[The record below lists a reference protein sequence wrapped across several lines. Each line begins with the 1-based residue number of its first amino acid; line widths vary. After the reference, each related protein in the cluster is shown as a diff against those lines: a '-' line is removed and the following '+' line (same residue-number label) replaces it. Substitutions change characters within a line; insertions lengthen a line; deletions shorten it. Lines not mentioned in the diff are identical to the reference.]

1 MTAPKS
7 GWRSLVARV
16 RGKKTDDR
24 PESSEDAPAESDDKE
39 DVTSASPDDADAALS
54 ASPDEDEEDED
65 RAAAGDEEPEDEE
78 DADESE
84 SGESGDDAE
93 KHDEAE
99 EEDTGE
105 DTVDGES
112 EGPPGDDEEETR
124 REGQTAALEDE
135 DSEAG
140 PAGDEPEGDEPT
152 EPASEGSREEALEEE
167 IRALR
172 SEVARLEA
180 SLEDLNASRQRMAQ
194 EVEAL
199 ADHDPLTGLASERRF
214 ADRLSVA
221 IVHAQ
226 RHKQK
231 LAVVQLGI
239 DRFGKINEKLGH
251 SLGDDVLKSVA
262 LALESTL
269 RQADTIG
276 RFGGDVFTLLLPGLD
291 RDEDMT
297 VIADKLR
304 LALRSRFS
312 IGGHD
317 LLLTAS
323 LGVALFPDDGPSV
336 ESLLHNATVALKRA
350 KERGGDSWD
359 VHAPRSR
366 ALAAERQAKES
377 ALRRALV
384 QNHLEL
390 SWQPVVEC
398 ETGAIVGAEALL
410 RWENPTDDAGADYVS
425 LAEVAG
431 LAVPLGHWTLREAC
445 RQAGAWYKA
454 GHEGLVVSVN
464 VSERQLH
471 HPALLKLIRGVL
483 DETSLPPASLEL
495 EISEDE
501 IRRQPERSIAQLGKL
516 RELGLRVALDG
527 FGTGESRLGDLYRLP
542 IDTLKIDASVVAEA
556 TTNHD
561 QEAVITAAVALA
573 RSRKLRVVAEGV
585 ETEAQ
590 RVLLVRWQCD
600 RMQGSLCGPPVPAAE
615 TEQLLLRQRKAGQV
629 LAPTAPGGK
638 ARR

>member
-7 GWRSLVARV
+7 GWRSLIARV
-16 RGKKTDDR
+16 RGKATDDR
-24 PESSEDAPAESDDKE
+24 PEPTEDAPAESGDKE
-39 DVTSASPDDADAALS
+39 DVPPASPAEASSESAASPGDASPPREPEPRRGEAGEDESEDEDEGRGAAGKEDAGGGESESEAEDDGEREEGPREARTAATKETSASD
-54 ASPDEDEEDED
+54 
-65 RAAAGDEEPEDEE
+65 EPE
-78 DADESE
+78 
-84 SGESGDDAE
+84 SGKDSR
-93 KHDEAE
+93 E
-99 EEDTGE
+99 EED
-105 DTVDGES
+105 
-112 EGPPGDDEEETR
+112 
-124 REGQTAALEDE
+124 
-135 DSEAG
+135 
-140 PAGDEPEGDEPT
+140 
-152 EPASEGSREEALEEE
+152 SREKALEEE

-180 SLEDLNASRQRMAQ
+180 SLEELSASRERMAR
-194 EVEAL
+194 EIEAL

-226 RHKQK
+226 RYKQK

-239 DRFGKINEKLGH
+239 DRFGKINEKLGR
-251 SLGDDVLKSVA
+251 SLGDDVLRSVA

-269 RQADTIG
+269 RQADTIA
-276 RFGGDVFTLLLPGLD
+276 RFGGDVFTLLLPGLK

-297 VIADKLR
+297 VFADKLR
-304 LALRSRFS
+304 LALRSPFS

-317 LLLTAS
+317 ILLTAS

-366 ALAAERQAKES
+366 ALAAERQSRES

-384 QNHLEL
+384 QNELEL

-398 ETGAIVGAEALL
+398 ETGTIVGAEVFL
-410 RWENPTDDAGADYVS
+410 RWENPRDKGAADYVS

-431 LAVPLGHWTLREAC
+431 LAVPLGHWTLRAAC
-445 RQAGAWYKA
+445 RQASAWHKA
-454 GHEGLVVSVN
+454 GHKGLVVSVD
-464 VSERQLH
+464 VCERQLH

-483 DETSLPPASLEL
+483 DETSLPPACLEL

-501 IRRQPERSIAQLGKL
+501 IQRQPEKTIALLAGL

-527 FGTGESRLGDLYRLP
+527 FGTGESRLGHLYRLP
-542 IDTLKIDASVVAEA
+542 IDTLKIAASVVAEA
-556 TTNHD
+556 TRRHD

-590 RVLLVRWQCD
+590 RVLLVRRQCD
-600 RMQGSLCGPPVPAAE
+600 RMQGSLCGPPVSAAE
-615 TEQLLLRQRKAGQV
+615 TEQLLLRQRKAGQA
-629 LAPTAPGGK
+629 LAPTAPVGK
-638 ARR
+638 ERPSR